1 MKNIFKIQISL
12 IAMGFWAQLAAAG
25 QFVIE
30 LDAPLE
36 PIPADVLSEH
46 NIVLKQTF
54 SAGTDSYAVFSA
66 TDDTLLS
73 SFLKSAEINVEKI
86 SEVLFVNSPTIGG
99 GQPAES
105 EPREGHEVYVIERPI
120 PGVGFLGLEK
130 KKKIS
135 KNSNA
140 AIAKLGDIIEW
151 DHSYLT
157 NEGTYCIYRADS
169 PDTIR
174 EHGLLAGAPT
184 GKITSVLHQTHY
196 STENE

>member
-1 MKNIFKIQISL
+1 MKAKFRKLTSIIVLSL
-12 IAMGFWAQLAAAG
+12 GAHIALAG
-25 QFVIE
+25 QFVVE
-30 LDAPLE
+30 LDAPLAQL
-36 PIPADVLSEH
+36 PDNVLSDH
-46 NIVLKQTF
+46 NIVLEQSF
-54 SAGTDSYAVFSA
+54 SAGADSYAVFTASDE
-66 TDDTLLS
+66 TS
-73 SFLKSAEINVEKI
+73 FKSFLQSAAIDVGKI

-99 GQPAES
+99 GQSARK
-105 EPREGHEVYVIERPI
+105 EPREGHEVFVIERPI

-135 KNSNA
+135 ANSNA

-184 GKITSVLHQTHY
+184 GKITPVLHQIHNG
-196 STENE
+196 EN